1 MFTVPYSKAQV
12 SIAVHQRVGQ
22 TLLLNLGCVD
32 KRMTATIHV
41 KMFVT
46 HIETNGKLTVVS
58 LSLLLYPSEVLMRH
72 LSTLAIS
79 NLHAHAIFLK
89 DMNKSVIDTVIRS
102 PLICGKRWSAISLA
116 VGNFV
121 VRGSEKD
128 QIPEIGLLSYFQGL
142 YVPGLDNPALSSSSG
157 AMAMFLCSRPPVFG
171 LPPQCH
177 RLFPFHLATVC
188 P

>member
-1 MFTVPYSKAQV
+1 MEQSVYILKQMFTVPYSKAQV

-22 TLLLNLGCVD
+22 TLLLNLGPDD
-32 KRMTATIHV
+32 KRMTATIH
-41 KMFVT
+41 
-46 HIETNGKLTVVS
+46 GKLTVVS

-116 VGNFV
+116 GGNFV

>member
-1 MFTVPYSKAQV
+1 MEQSVYILKQMFTVPYSKAQV

-22 TLLLNLGCVD
+22 TLLLNLGPDD

-46 HIETNGKLTVVS
+46 HIETNVG
-58 LSLLLYPSEVLMRH
+58 
-72 LSTLAIS
+72 
-79 NLHAHAIFLK
+79 AHAIFLK